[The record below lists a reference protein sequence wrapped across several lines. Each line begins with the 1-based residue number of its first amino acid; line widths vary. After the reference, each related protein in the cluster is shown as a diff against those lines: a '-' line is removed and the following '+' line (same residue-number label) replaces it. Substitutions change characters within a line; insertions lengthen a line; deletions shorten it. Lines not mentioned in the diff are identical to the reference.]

1 MRLHK
6 SHNFLLPVFAAVR
19 QNIGLETR
27 AVMGSSR
34 LVRNAQIGLWR
45 VTS

>member
-6 SHNFLLPVFAAVR
+6 SHNFLLPVFGAVR
-19 QNIGLETR
+19 QNTGLGTR
-27 AVMGSSR
+27 AAVGDSR
-34 LVRNAQIGLWR
+34 LVRNAQIGLGR